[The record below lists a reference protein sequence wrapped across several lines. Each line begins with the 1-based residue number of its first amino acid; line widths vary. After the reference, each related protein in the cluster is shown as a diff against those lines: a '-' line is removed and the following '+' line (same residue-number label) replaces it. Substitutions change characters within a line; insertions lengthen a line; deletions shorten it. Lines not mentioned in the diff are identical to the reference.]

1 MRRVSLRLS
10 ALAHFWV
17 KEKGPSALAPGKVA
31 LGIWVTAVILAAFLL
46 DARRL
51 GTLGQGARIIFF
63 HIPVAWVTV
72 VAFLLSSVHSVLYLA
87 KRRRMNDR
95 RAASAAGLGI
105 VFCLLATLSGSI
117 FARITWGSFWNW
129 DPRETTIFFL
139 LLFYAAYF
147 ALRVAVADE
156 EARAM
161 LSAAYNVLGLVVVPF
176 LVFVAPRL
184 SALAGL
190 HPEPILN
197 VQGRLDMDPAALGVF
212 LAALLGFTGI
222 FFWAYDLNNRAME
235 LEEQCLEQEVEY
247 GG

>member
-1 MRRVSLRLS
+1 MKKFLTATVR
-10 ALAHFWV
+10 FWV
-17 KEKGPSALAPGKVA
+17 KGKGPLDLAPGKVV
-31 LGIWVTAVILAAFLL
+31 LGIWMTAVILAAFLL
-46 DARRL
+46 EARRL
-51 GTLGQGARIIFF
+51 GALGQGARVIFF

-72 VAFLLSSVHSVLYLA
+72 IAFLLSSVHSVLYLA
-87 KRRRMNDR
+87 KRRRVNDR
-95 RAASAAGLGI
+95 RAASAAGLGL

-117 FARITWGSFWNW
+117 FARITWGAFWNW
-129 DPRETTIFFL
+129 DPRQTTVFFL

-156 EARAM
+156 ESRST

-190 HPEPILN
+190 HPEPIIN
-197 VQGRLDMDPAALGVF
+197 VQGRLDMDPAALGIF

-222 FFWAYDLNNRAME
+222 FFWAYDLNNRAMD
-235 LEEQCLEQEVEY
+235 LEEHRLEQEVEH
-247 GG
+247 G